1 MTSRIFLE
9 IAILFLLFLLN
20 GLFAMA
26 ELAVVSSRRE
36 RLSILADSG
45 HAGARAAMELSRDPS
60 NLLSTVQ
67 VGITLI
73 GILAGA
79 FGGTTLTAEL
89 ARLLTPLPVIGPY
102 AEGIALIAIVAAIT
116 FGSVVMGELVPKQ
129 LALRSPERIAA
140 SLARPMHLLSRATRP
155 VVRLLNLATAGIL
168 RLLGERADGQDVTVS
183 EEEIR
188 MLVEQGAASGVFE
201 AAERDMVDGIFRFGD
216 RQLRSL
222 MTPRTE
228 IVWLDVNAG
237 EATIRETALGS
248 GHARFPLC
256 DGAIDRVIGVVLARE
271 LLAEMASGR
280 PVDLRA
286 LARPALFLP
295 ESMLALRALERFKQ
309 TGIQGALLVDEFGGI
324 AGLVTI
330 IDMMEAIVGDIPSVS
345 EIAEPPIV
353 RREDGSWLVE
363 GQLDVEELKELLDV
377 AQLPD
382 ETDFHTLGGFVMTRL
397 NRLPRSGDTFA
408 WGDYRFEVV
417 DMDGN
422 RVDKVLIQPAS
433 PPGSSETSPV

>member
-1 MTSRIFLE
+1 MGT
-9 IAILFLLFLLN
+9 AILLLLFLVN
-20 GLFAMA
+20 GVFAMA

-36 RLSILADSG
+36 RLQILADSG
-45 HAGARAAMELSRDPS
+45 NAGARAAIELSREPS

-79 FGGTTLTAEL
+79 FGGATLTAEL
-89 ARLLTPLPVIGPY
+89 AGLLAPLPVVGPY
-102 AEGIALIAIVAAIT
+102 AEGIALIAVVAAIT
-116 FGSVVMGELVPKQ
+116 FGSVVLGELVPKQ
-129 LALRSPERIAA
+129 LALRNPERVAA
-140 SLARPMHLLSRATRP
+140 SLARPMHTLSRLTRP
-155 VVRLLNLATAGIL
+155 VVRLLNLTTAGTL
-168 RLLGERADGQDVTVS
+168 RLLGVRGQGQDEMVS

-188 MLVEQGAASGVFE
+188 TLLEQGAASGVIE

-228 IVWLDVNAG
+228 IVWLDVDAD
-237 EATIRETALGS
+237 ETSVRETVLSS
-248 GHARFPLC
+248 GYSRFPVC
-256 DGAIDRVIGVVLARE
+256 DGTIDHVIGVVLARE

-280 PVDLRA
+280 PPDLRA

-295 ESMLALRALERFKQ
+295 ETMLALRALEKFKQ

-324 AGLVTI
+324 DGLVTI

-345 EIAEPPIV
+345 EIAAPPVV
-353 RREDGSWLVE
+353 RREDGSWLVD
-363 GQLDVEELKELLDV
+363 GQLDVEEVRELLNV

-382 ETDFHTLGGFVMTRL
+382 EDDFHTLGGFVMTRL
-397 NRLPRSGDTFA
+397 NRLPRVGDTFA

-422 RVDKVLIQPAS
+422 RVDKVLIQVDLS
-433 PPGSSETSPV
+433 GLDV

>member
-1 MTSRIFLE
+1 MNSRIFLE
-9 IAILFLLFLLN
+9 IAILLLLFLLN
-20 GLFAMA
+20 GVFAMA

-36 RLSILADSG
+36 RLQILADSG
-45 HAGARAAMELSRDPS
+45 NAGARAAIELSREPS

-79 FGGTTLTAEL
+79 FGGATLTAEL
-89 ARLLTPLPVIGPY
+89 ARLLAPLPVVGPY
-102 AEGIALIAIVAAIT
+102 AEGMALIAVVAAIT
-116 FGSVVMGELVPKQ
+116 FGSVVLGELVPKQ
-129 LALRSPERIAA
+129 LALRNPERVAA
-140 SLARPMHLLSRATRP
+140 SLARPMHTLSRLTRP
-155 VVRLLNLATAGIL
+155 VVRLLNLTTAGTL
-168 RLLGERADGQDVTVS
+168 RLLGVRGQGQDEMVS

-188 MLVEQGAASGVFE
+188 MLLEQGAASGVIE

-228 IVWLDVNAG
+228 IVWLDVDAD
-237 EATIRETALGS
+237 ETSVRETVLSS
-248 GHARFPLC
+248 GYSRFPVC
-256 DGAIDRVIGVVLARE
+256 DGTIDHVIGVVLARE

-280 PVDLRA
+280 PPDLRA

-295 ESMLALRALERFKQ
+295 ETMLALRALEKFKQ

-324 AGLVTI
+324 DGLVTI

-345 EIAEPPIV
+345 EIAAPPVV
-353 RREDGSWLVE
+353 RREDGSWLVD
-363 GQLDVEELKELLDV
+363 GQLDVEEVRELLNV

-382 ETDFHTLGGFVMTRL
+382 EDDFHTLGGFVMTRL
-397 NRLPRSGDTFA
+397 NRLPRVGDTFA

-422 RVDKVLIQPAS
+422 RVDKVWIQVDLS
-433 PPGSSETSPV
+433 GLDV

>member
-45 HAGARAAMELSRDPS
+45 NAGARAAMELSREPS
-60 NLLSTVQ
+60 SLLSTVQ

-79 FGGTTLTAEL
+79 FGGATLTAEL
-89 ARLLTPLPVIGPY
+89 ARLLTPLPVAGPY
-102 AEGIALIAIVAAIT
+102 AEAIALIIVVGAIT
-116 FGSVVMGELVPKQ
+116 FGSVVFGELVPKQ
-129 LALRSPERIAA
+129 LALRNPERVAA
-140 SLARPMHLLSRATRP
+140 SLARPMHLLSRVTRP
-155 VVRLLNLATAGIL
+155 VVRLLNLTTAGIL
-168 RLLGERADGQDVTVS
+168 RLLGVGDGGQDTPVS

-188 MLVEQGAASGVFE
+188 MLLEQGAASGVIE

-228 IVWLDVNAG
+228 IVWLDVNAD
-237 EATIRETALGS
+237 EATIRQTVLGS
-248 GHARFPLC
+248 GHARFPVC
-256 DGAIDRVIGVVLARE
+256 DGSIDRVIGIVLARE
-271 LLAEMASGR
+271 LLAEMATGR
-280 PVDLRA
+280 PLDLRA
-286 LARPALFLP
+286 LARPALLLP
-295 ESMLALRALERFKQ
+295 ESMLALRALERFQQ

-324 AGLVTI
+324 EGLVTI

-353 RREDGSWLVE
+353 QREDGSWLVD
-363 GQLDVEELKELLDV
+363 GQLDVEAVRELLDV

-382 ETDFHTLGGFVMTRL
+382 ESDFHTLGGFVMTRL
-397 NRLPRSGDTFA
+397 NRLPRVGDTFA

-422 RVDKVLIQPAS
+422 RVDKVWIQPAR
-433 PPGSSETSPV
+433 PLRSSETSEV

>member
-1 MTSRIFLE
+1 MNSRIFLE
-9 IAILFLLFLLN
+9 IAILLLLFLVN
-20 GLFAMA
+20 GVFAMA

-36 RLSILADSG
+36 RLQILADSG
-45 HAGARAAMELSRDPS
+45 NAGARAAIELSREPS

-79 FGGTTLTAEL
+79 FGGATLTAEL
-89 ARLLTPLPVIGPY
+89 AGLLAPLPVVGPY
-102 AEGIALIAIVAAIT
+102 AEGIALIAVVAAIT
-116 FGSVVMGELVPKQ
+116 FGSVVLGELVPKQ
-129 LALRSPERIAA
+129 LALRNPERVAA
-140 SLARPMHLLSRATRP
+140 SLARPMHTLSRLTRP
-155 VVRLLNLATAGIL
+155 VVRLLNLTTAGTL
-168 RLLGERADGQDVTVS
+168 RLLGVRGQGQDESVS

-188 MLVEQGAASGVFE
+188 MLLEQGAASGVIE

-228 IVWLDVNAG
+228 IVWLDVDAD
-237 EATIRETALGS
+237 ETSVRETVLSS
-248 GHARFPLC
+248 GYSRFPVC
-256 DGAIDRVIGVVLARE
+256 DGTIDHVIGVVLARE

-280 PVDLRA
+280 PPDLRA

-295 ESMLALRALERFKQ
+295 ETMLALRALEKFKQ

-324 AGLVTI
+324 DGLVTI

-345 EIAEPPIV
+345 EIAAPPVV
-353 RREDGSWLVE
+353 RREDGSWLVD
-363 GQLDVEELKELLDV
+363 GQLDVEEVRELLNV

-382 ETDFHTLGGFVMTRL
+382 EDDFHTLGGFVMTRL
-397 NRLPRSGDTFA
+397 NRLPRVGDTFA

-422 RVDKVLIQPAS
+422 RVDKVLIQVDLS
-433 PPGSSETSPV
+433 GLDV

>member
-1 MTSRIFLE
+1 MNSRIFLE
-9 IAILFLLFLLN
+9 IAILLLLFLVN
-20 GLFAMA
+20 GVFAMA

-36 RLSILADSG
+36 RLQILADSG
-45 HAGARAAMELSRDPS
+45 NAGARAAIELSREPS

-79 FGGTTLTAEL
+79 FGGATLTAEL
-89 ARLLTPLPVIGPY
+89 AGLLAPLPVVGPY
-102 AEGIALIAIVAAIT
+102 AEGIALIAVVAAIT
-116 FGSVVMGELVPKQ
+116 FGSVVLGELVPKQ
-129 LALRSPERIAA
+129 LALRNPERVAA
-140 SLARPMHLLSRATRP
+140 SLARPMHTLSRLTRP
-155 VVRLLNLATAGIL
+155 VVRLLNLTTAGTL
-168 RLLGERADGQDVTVS
+168 RLLGVRGQGQDEMVS

-188 MLVEQGAASGVFE
+188 MLLEQGAASGVIE

-228 IVWLDVNAG
+228 IVWLDVDAD
-237 EATIRETALGS
+237 ETSVRETVLSS
-248 GHARFPLC
+248 GYSRFPVC
-256 DGAIDRVIGVVLARE
+256 DGTIDHVIGVVLARE

-280 PVDLRA
+280 PPDLRA

-295 ESMLALRALERFKQ
+295 ETMLALRALEKFKQ

-324 AGLVTI
+324 DGLVTI

-345 EIAEPPIV
+345 EIAAPPVV
-353 RREDGSWLVE
+353 RREDGSWLVD
-363 GQLDVEELKELLDV
+363 GQLDVEEVRELLNV

-382 ETDFHTLGGFVMTRL
+382 EDDFHTLGGFVMTRL
-397 NRLPRSGDTFA
+397 NRLPRVGDTFA

-422 RVDKVLIQPAS
+422 RVDKVLIQVDLS
-433 PPGSSETSPV
+433 GLDV

>member
-9 IAILFLLFLLN
+9 IAVLLLLFLIN
-20 GLFAMA
+20 GVFAMA

-36 RLSILADSG
+36 RLQILADG
-45 HAGARAAMELSRDPS
+45 GNAGARTAIELSREPS

-79 FGGTTLTAEL
+79 FGGATLTAEL
-89 ARLLTPLPVIGPY
+89 AGLLVPLPVVGPY
-102 AEGIALIAIVAAIT
+102 GEVVALIIVVAAIT

-140 SLARPMHLLSRATRP
+140 SLARPMHTLSRLTRP
-155 VVRLLNLATAGIL
+155 VVRLLNLATAGLL
-168 RLLGERADGQDVTVS
+168 RLLGERGDGQDATVS

-188 MLVEQGAASGVFE
+188 MLLEQGAASGVFE
-201 AAERDMVDGIFRFGD
+201 PAERDMVDSIFRFGD

-228 IVWLDVNAG
+228 IVWLDVNAD
-237 EATIRETALGS
+237 EATIRETVLRA
-248 GHARFPLC
+248 GHSRFPLC
-256 DGAIDRVIGVVLARE
+256 EGAIDRVIGVVLARD
-271 LLAEMASGR
+271 LLAETWSGR

-286 LARPALFLP
+286 LARPPLFLP
-295 ESMLALRALERFKQ
+295 ESMPAQRALERFKQ

-324 AGLVTI
+324 DGLVTI
-330 IDMMEAIVGDIPSVS
+330 LDMMEAIVGDIPSVS
-345 EIAEPPIV
+345 ELAEPPVV
-353 RREDGSWLVE
+353 RRDDGSWLVD
-363 GQLDVEELKELLDV
+363 GQLDVEELKELLAV

-382 ETDFHTLGGFVMTRL
+382 ETDFQTLGGFVMTRL
-397 NRLPRSGDTFA
+397 NRLPRAGDTFA

-422 RVDKVLIQPAS
+422 RVDKVLIQPNL
-433 PPGSSETSPV
+433 

>member
-1 MTSRIFLE
+1 MNSRIFLE
-9 IAILFLLFLLN
+9 IAILLLLFLVN
-20 GLFAMA
+20 GVFAMA

-36 RLSILADSG
+36 RLQILADSG
-45 HAGARAAMELSRDPS
+45 NAGARAAIELSREPS

-79 FGGTTLTAEL
+79 FGGATLTAEL
-89 ARLLTPLPVIGPY
+89 AGLLAPLPVVGPY
-102 AEGIALIAIVAAIT
+102 AEGMALIAVVAAIT
-116 FGSVVMGELVPKQ
+116 FGSVVLGELVPKQ
-129 LALRSPERIAA
+129 LALRNPERVAA
-140 SLARPMHLLSRATRP
+140 SLARPMHTLSRLTRP
-155 VVRLLNLATAGIL
+155 VVRLLNLTTAGTL
-168 RLLGERADGQDVTVS
+168 RLLGVRGQGQDEMVS

-188 MLVEQGAASGVFE
+188 MLLEQGAASGVIE

-228 IVWLDVNAG
+228 IVWLDVDAD
-237 EATIRETALGS
+237 ETSVRETVLSS
-248 GHARFPLC
+248 GYSRFPVC
-256 DGAIDRVIGVVLARE
+256 DGTIDHVIGVVLARE

-280 PVDLRA
+280 PPDLRA

-295 ESMLALRALERFKQ
+295 ETMLALRALEKFKQ

-324 AGLVTI
+324 DGLVTI

-345 EIAEPPIV
+345 EIAAPPVV
-353 RREDGSWLVE
+353 RREDGSWLVD
-363 GQLDVEELKELLDV
+363 GQLDVEEVRELLDV

-382 ETDFHTLGGFVMTRL
+382 EDDFHTLGGFVMTRL
-397 NRLPRSGDTFA
+397 NRLPRVGDTFA

-422 RVDKVLIQPAS
+422 RVDKVLIQVDLS
-433 PPGSSETSPV
+433 GLDV